1 MKKLLKNIVIML
13 LTLSVT
19 LSVTACGETGEG
31 KTKIK
36 FFGWGSESEIR
47 IFGELIEMFEEKYP
61 EYEVEQTS
69 CDADTYLQVLVSNTK
84 RTFPDVFYIPDVNF
98 VQMINGKD
106 IMLDITE
113 YVSNSATINK
123 SDLFEEGINAYR
135 FDRATGTL
143 GEGSIYALPKDLGPN
158 VMCYNK
164 THVLK
169 RGIKVVSDENGET

>member
-1 MKKLLKNIVIML
+1 MKKMLKNIVIML
-13 LTLSVT
+13 LALSVL

-61 EYEVEQTS
+61 QYEVEQTN
-69 CDADTYLQVLVSNTK
+69 CDADTYLQVLFSSSK

-98 VQMINGKD
+98 VQMIYGKD

-113 YVSNSATINK
+113 YVNNSTVFTRCLRI
-123 SDLFEEGINAYR
+123 
-135 FDRATGTL
+135 
-143 GEGSIYALPKDLGPN
+143 
-158 VMCYNK
+158 
-164 THVLK
+164 
-169 RGIKVVSDENGET
+169 